1 MAESTH
7 AASTPKKA
15 PPRLTDIR
23 HTTRRGFATASFSLG
38 FWGTCVFWWYPF
50 GLLLCAIGLLVGLI
64 ASVLGIRAG
73 KDGENIALL
82 GIIFSTVGLGLS
94 LAVYRGVQYVFEG
107 SLTGMFFDR

>member
-1 MAESTH
+1 MAE
-7 AASTPKKA
+7 PVQKA

-38 FWGTCVFWWYPF
+38 FWGTAVCWWYPF
-50 GLLLCAIGLLVGLI
+50 GLMLCVIGLIVGLI

-82 GIIFSTVGLGLS
+82 GIIFSSIGLT
-94 LAVYRGVQYVFEG
+94 LALLMYRGVQYVFEG
-107 SLTGMFFDR
+107 SLTGMLFDR